1 MGPIDDHIELFQRGI
16 ILPIDIFEQCL
27 REPFIYAPFR
37 KLPARVCDQCV
48 EIQRLGKKDRRIAF
62 LLLNLGD
69 IRDPLSSALIGAV
82 SPF

>member
-1 MGPIDDHIELFQRGI
+1 MIQQWSRS
-16 ILPIDIFEQCL
+16 
-27 REPFIYAPFR
+27 
-37 KLPARVCDQCV
+37 CV